1 MRIFNELIGKQPP
14 SCEPNGPGGPVLVGF
29 NGVPPLSQEAI
40 SEQSRIDRV
49 QRNLKLGGNTDMKV
63 RPKLI
68 FISAWGFL
76 FWEIIEEE
84 NEI

>member
-14 SCEPNGPGGPVLVGF
+14 SCEPNGPDGPVLVGF

-40 SEQSRIDRV
+40 SEKSRIDRV

-68 FISAWGFL
+68 FYISLGL
-76 FWEIIEEE
+76 FVLENNKKE